1 MFGLGKQKCTNLNM
15 KVQISFIID
24 QYVHFEIRFC
34 TNLNQAIN
42 FTAQAVFECNSNSNC
57 VSCSGRARLQKLRG
71 QGGQNAPQN
80 WNFWVLLHF

>member
-15 KVQISFIID
+15 KVQISFFID

-57 VSCSGRARLQKLRG
+57 VSCHYFS
-71 QGGQNAPQN
+71 
-80 WNFWVLLHF
+80 HIEH